1 MKIKSMLGED
11 RQTQARRITV
21 AAILFAFAA
30 FVFVAVVFRDSLL
43 GQLFFRMTSD
53 VFMDYFNCLFVV
65 SNRDPYSF
73 ITMYPPLAELI
84 FYLFSRTISYGM
96 LSCTPPLRE
105 EQAPMMSFLLFLAIP
120 IVIMAWVLADYL
132 KASKPMNRFVIM
144 AFFVTTP
151 FLWMLERGNII
162 IYSLAGIMIFICY
175 YDSDKRWLR
184 ELALIGLAFSAGVKL
199 YPAILGLILI
209 RDRRWKEAIRC
220 AIYGVFFIFAPFM
233 AFGGFRSLLS
243 MIDSLK
249 YNSDVLA
256 NDGNSYKVNYSY
268 IFNMLGRVWLGRSE
282 EFGWAQTA
290 AYILSALLIVAAFL
304 IGKRWKSI
312 LYLTLV
318 MIGFPSFSY
327 TYCLV
332 FILAPFLMY
341 IAGKEKDL
349 KPTDLI
355 YMLMFIAVLAPFP
368 ITIGEIT
375 TISDVNINTQI
386 IGISL
391 LLITGWGFIDAILDT
406 IATLKNRSKPKPK
419 LRPDR
424 A

>member
-1 MKIKSMLGED
+1 MNIKLLLGEG

-53 VFMDYFNCLFVV
+53 VFMDYFNCLYVV
-65 SNRDPYSF
+65 ANRDPYSF

-84 FYLFSRTISYGM
+84 FYLFSKTISYEM
-96 LSCTPPLRE
+96 LFCTPPLRE
-105 EQAPMMSFLLFLAIP
+105 EQAPMMSFLLFIAIP
-120 IVIMAWVLADYL
+120 IVIMAWALADYL
-132 KASKPMNRFVIM
+132 KIAKPMNRVVIL

-184 ELALIGLAFSAGVKL
+184 ELALLGLAFSAGVKL

-209 RDRRWKEAIRC
+209 RDKRWKDAIRC
-220 AIYGVFFIFAPFM
+220 ALYGVFFIFAPFL
-233 AFGGFRSLLS
+233 AFGGLKSLLS
-243 MIDSLK
+243 MINSLK
-249 YNSDVLA
+249 YNADVLA

-268 IFNMLGRVWLGRSE
+268 IFNMIGRVWLGRSE

-304 IGKRWKSI
+304 IGKKWKSI
-312 LYLTLV
+312 LFLTLV

-332 FILAPFLMY
+332 FILAPFLMF

-349 KPTDLI
+349 RPTDMI
-355 YMLMFIAVLAPFP
+355 YMLMFIAILAPFP
-368 ITIGEIT
+368 ITIGDIT
-375 TISDVNINTQI
+375 TISDVNINTQV
-386 IGISL
+386 IGISIL
-391 LLITGWGFIDAILDT
+391 IITGWGFIDAILDT
-406 IATLKNRSKPKPK
+406 AARFRDRDKPKAEVK
-419 LRPDR
+419 